1 MLHLGIH
8 SPSALQCV
16 GEQALLYGLTHILTR
31 RNFLYTE
38 LLVIAMS
45 MALPS
50 YRVIATNQ
58 KYGRLL
64 SILQIGIL
72 AVPLNG
78 VLDFNGFVV

>member
-1 MLHLGIH
+1 M
-8 SPSALQCV
+8 
-16 GEQALLYGLTHILTR
+16 GEQALLYELTHILTR

-38 LLVIAMS
+38 LLVIVMS

-64 SILQIGIL
+64 SILQIDILL

-78 VLDFNGFVV
+78 VLDFLESSDNGIPAAC